1 MGPQLHETTLDL
13 ISLINFYQRT
23 YSDNEKIKDAVD
35 FSLLLTMQGTGGSSS
50 QEKLQFCS
58 AAVEAIT
65 SAVTDGNGKTPKVE
79 NVVPL
84 LDREEI
90 DFIQNMMSTD
100 DHHNVEYES
109 EKTNSL

>member
-1 MGPQLHETTLDL
+1 MHPQLHETTLNL
-13 ISLINFYQRT
+13 ISLIHFYRRA
-23 YSDNEKIKDAVD
+23 YSDNVKLKGAGDL
-35 FSLLLTMQGTGGSSS
+35 SLLLTMKGTGVSSS

-65 SAVTDGNGKTPKVE
+65 SAVTNGDCKTPKVE

-90 DFIQNMMSTD
+90 DFIQNMIFTD
-100 DHHNVEYES
+100 AHHNVEYGS
-109 EKTNSL
+109 EKTNSR

>member
-1 MGPQLHETTLDL
+1 MHPQLHETTLNL
-13 ISLINFYQRT
+13 ISLIHFYRRA
-23 YSDNEKIKDAVD
+23 YSDNEKIKGALD
-35 FSLLLTMQGTGGSSS
+35 FSLLLNMEGTGVSRS

-65 SAVTDGNGKTPKVE
+65 SAVTNGDCKTPKVE

-100 DHHNVEYES
+100 VHHNGEYES
-109 EKTNSL
+109 ETTNSI